1 MGERID
7 LFKRAVLHVAILVGL
22 FGFIMSRKQVLE
34 WIAPMSSLNALI
46 LWYVFFGVFV
56 SLLGF
61 WVFSARWTPRHTLAV
76 LLISWALGIV
86 LYFPISSYSTGI
98 TGARLTGVESATE
111 DFVTMSFLSSI
122 GINDSTGIITYA
134 VVPFLLILAAGMV
147 VAPNTFSRVMRAIV
161 GRA

>member
-1 MGERID
+1 M
-7 LFKRAVLHVAILVGL
+7 GL

-34 WIAPMSSLNALI
+34 WIAPMSSLNALV
-46 LWYVFFGVFV
+46 LWYIFFGVFV
-56 SLLGF
+56 TLLGF

-98 TGARLTGVESATE
+98 TGAHLTGVESATE

-134 VVPFLLILAAGMV
+134 VMPFLLILASGLI

>member
-1 MGERID
+1 MVLRV
-7 LFKRAVLHVAILVGL
+7 AVLMGL

-86 LYFPISSYSTGI
+86 LYFPISGYSTGI
-98 TGARLTGVESATE
+98 TGAQLTGVESGTE
-111 DFVTMSFLSSI
+111 DMVTWNALQSI

-134 VVPFLLILAAGMV
+134 VVPALLILVAGWV
-147 VAPNTFSRVMRAIV
+147 VAPSLFARTFKSVV